1 MKVVKK
7 IDTTKNLVW
16 LEDLTLK
23 LIDNYLLELEDKLLQ
38 IEDIINSYIPTNVE
52 MREALNKVEEIIRK

>member
-38 IEDIINSYIPTNVE
+38 IEDIINNYIPTNVE

>member
-1 MKVVKK
+1 MEIIKK

-23 LIDNYLLELEDKLLQ
+23 FIDNYLFELEDKLLQ
-38 IEDIINSYIPTNVE
+38 IEDVINRYVPTNKD
-52 MREALNKVEEIIRK
+52 MINALNEIEEIIRK